1 MIASESNA
9 HSKEVTRTYN
19 PRQMPPELRHTVI
32 AKVDASKIIH
42 VPVPMFEEGQEIEVM
57 VRAKP
62 SESGPQKRVFG
73 SARGSVHMSDD
84 FDEPLEDFADYM

>member
-9 HSKEVTRTYN
+9 HRKEVTRTYN
-19 PRQMPPELRHTVI
+19 PREMPSELRHTVT

-42 VPVPMFEEGQEIEVM
+42 VPVPMFEEGQEIEVTI
-57 VRAKP
+57 RATP
-62 SESGPQKRVFG
+62 AESKLRCPVFG
-73 SARGSVHMSDD
+73 SASGKVHMSDD